1 MRRDNIFW
9 GAALLLLGVLFL
21 LQAQGIISNVFR
33 AFWPLMLILVG
44 GWMILSVYWR
54 PAQSAEETFSVPL
67 STAKNAKFTF
77 SHGAG
82 QIEIR
87 GGAPLGQAL
96 VGSSGTGMNRH
107 SQLNGDRLEVKVE
120 AGPSFVPFLGPSEGV
135 WRFQL
140 TQEIPLTLV
149 VEAGAS
155 AVNIDLRDVLATRVE
170 LSTGASSTN
179 VVMPARGASLLEV
192 EAGAASVNI
201 RVPEAT
207 AARIRVKEGMT
218 SVNVNTNRF
227 LRLDSGM
234 YQSSDYD
241 TAVDRA
247 EIQIESGLGS
257 VTVN

>member
-9 GAALLLLGVLFL
+9 GGALLLLGVLFL
-21 LQAQGIISNVFR
+21 LQAQGIIPNVFR
-33 AFWPLMLILVG
+33 IFWPLMLILVG

-54 PAQSAEETFSVPL
+54 PAQSAEETFTIPL
-67 STAKNAKFTF
+67 AAAKTAKFTF

-87 GGAPLGQAL
+87 GGAPIGQAI
-96 VGSSGTGMNRH
+96 VGSFATGMNRH

-155 AVNIDLRDVLATRVE
+155 SVNMDLKDVLATRVE

-179 VVMPARGASLLEV
+179 VVMPARGVSLLEV
-192 EAGAASVNI
+192 EAGMASVNI
-201 RVPEAT
+201 RIPEGT
-207 AARIRVKEGMT
+207 AARIRANEGMT
-218 SVNVNTNRF
+218 SLNVNTNRF
-227 LRLDSGM
+227 QRLDSGM
-234 YQSSDYD
+234 YQSTDYE

-247 EIQIESGLGS
+247 EIHVESGLGS
-257 VTVN
+257 ITVN